1 MAGQQPEEAEDV
13 PAASVDLDVGQVR
26 ALHRVLDRQPRH
38 RTLVLILVSL
48 LMV

>member
-13 PAASVDLDVGQVR
+13 PAAGVDLDVGQVG
-26 ALHRVLDRQPRH
+26 ALQRVLDGQPRH
-38 RTLVLILVSL
+38 RTLVIILVSL

>member
-13 PAASVDLDVGQVR
+13 PAAGVDLDVGQGG
-26 ALHRVLDRQPRH
+26 ALHRVLDGYPRH